1 MDTMRDRFAP
11 VVSRLLDEDPRVAVV
26 LAAIGTDAFAGA
38 ARRHPDRVVDVGIR
52 EQLLIGTA
60 AGLALTGL
68 RPVAHTFASFLV
80 ERPFEQ
86 VKLDLGHQEAG
97 AVLVSAAASFDWPA
111 GGYTHMAPGD
121 VALLDTLDG
130 WTVHVPGHPDEAET
144 LLRHA
149 VAAGDDKVYVRLSV
163 QANGQA
169 LPVDGERFRTVRE
182 GRSGVVV
189 AVGPMLDAVLAATKG
204 LDVTVLYATTVRPF
218 DGAALRRATET
229 AGADVVLVEP
239 YLAGTSTAAANDALS
254 DVPHRLLGLGVG
266 RRELRRYGRPEEHV
280 AAHGL
285 DARSLRERIAGFL
298 GAAWRQES
306 ARMSRSSP
314 SSSMAS
320 SRARTQAN
328 WDSWSAIQNFPGS
341 ASTSSSR
348 SSLGQRTAREVSSSG
363 SVANIFPATRNVG
376 MLQAIF
382 SVVSGRDRAIRRTS
396 SASGMAGTVSARTD
410 NHLVRAVAGMRLQ

>member
-26 LAAIGTDAFAGA
+26 LAEIGKDGFAEA
-38 ARRHPDRVVDVGIR
+38 RRRHPDRVINVGIR
-52 EQLLIGTA
+52 EQLLVGA
-60 AGLALTGL
+60 GAGLALTGM
-68 RPVAHTFASFLV
+68 RPVVHTFASFLV

-86 VKLDLGHQEAG
+86 VKLDLGHQGVG

-163 QANGQA
+163 QSNAQGR
-169 LPVDGERFRTVRE
+169 PVDGERFTTVRE

-189 AVGPMLDAVLAATKG
+189 AVGPMLDAVLDATEH

-218 DGAALRRATET
+218 DAAALRQATGT
-229 AGADVVLVEP
+229 APSDVVLVEP
-239 YLAGTSTAAANDALS
+239 YLAGTSTAAANDALA
-254 DVPHRLLGLGVG
+254 DVPHRVLGLGVG
-266 RRELRRYGRPEEHV
+266 RAELRRYGTVAEHT

-285 DARSLRERIAGFL
+285 DARSLRERISAFL
-298 GAAWRQES
+298 GGAA
-306 ARMSRSSP
+306 
-314 SSSMAS
+314 AS
-320 SRARTQAN
+320 GRAR
-328 WDSWSAIQNFPGS
+328 
-341 ASTSSSR
+341 
-348 SSLGQRTAREVSSSG
+348 
-363 SVANIFPATRNVG
+363 
-376 MLQAIF
+376 
-382 SVVSGRDRAIRRTS
+382 
-396 SASGMAGTVSARTD
+396 
-410 NHLVRAVAGMRLQ
+410 

>member
-11 VVSRLLDEDPRVAVV
+11 VVTRLLDEDPRVAVV
-26 LAAIGTDAFAGA
+26 LAEIGADGFAEA
-38 ARRHPDRVVDVGIR
+38 ARRHPDRVVNVGIR
-52 EQLLIGTA
+52 EQLMVGAA

-68 RPVAHTFASFLV
+68 RPVVHTFASFLV

-86 VKLDLGHQEAG
+86 VKLDLGHQDAG

-149 VAAGDDKVYVRLSV
+149 IAAGDDKVYVRLSV
-163 QANGQA
+163 QSNQQG

-189 AVGPMLDAVLAATKG
+189 AVGPLLDAVLAGTEG

-229 AGADVVLVEP
+229 AGTDVVLVEP
-239 YLAGTSTAAANDALS
+239 YLAGTSTAAANDALA
-254 DVPHRLLGLGVG
+254 DVPHRVLGLGVG
-266 RRELRRYGRPEEHV
+266 RRELRRYGQIEEHA

-285 DARSLRERIAGFL
+285 DARSLRERIGSFL
-298 GAAWRQES
+298 GAV
-306 ARMSRSSP
+306 
-314 SSSMAS
+314 
-320 SRARTQAN
+320 
-328 WDSWSAIQNFPGS
+328 
-341 ASTSSSR
+341 
-348 SSLGQRTAREVSSSG
+348 TA
-363 SVANIFPATRNVG
+363 A
-376 MLQAIF
+376 
-382 SVVSGRDRAIRRTS
+382 
-396 SASGMAGTVSARTD
+396 
-410 NHLVRAVAGMRLQ
+410 